1 MAEESLLQV
10 SPEPKWYE
18 ELMKLRDLGRVSKI
32 PKGQLGPFEPRRSPF
47 KGLLRSNLASG
58 MIDPPALT
66 PDWHEEK
73 FLELQKDRG
82 KNLER
87 FLNWD
92 YKNMKPGETFSKAN
106 QWDIP
111 NPNIPEEPYRKKLPA
126 ILYHG
131 SPKFKGG
138 RFDLRRAQER
148 DHGLYGEGI
157 YLSSNPG
164 TASNY
169 ADPEGGMFHPQPEI
183 KGASPEVIPVY
194 ANIKNPLNM
203 SDLTTGDF
211 KKFSKAVKRFRF
223 SSKPQDYFKT
233 SGSKTWNRDRLAL
246 MFEKYAD
253 ATFDRISGET
263 GGIKS
268 TKSEQKR
275 KLPYLLKDLFSVFE
289 DATGFDISELIK
301 EAGYDSTIVGGGLE
315 VIIYDPRRI
324 KSMFNQGTFNPLTGD
339 LHTNLGLGTNYASRA

>member
-32 PKGQLGPFEPRRSPF
+32 PKGQLESFGPRRSPF
-47 KGLLRSNLASG
+47 KGLLRSNIASE

-92 YKNMKPGETFSKAN
+92 YKNMKPGETFTKAN

-111 NPNIPEEPYRKKLPA
+111 NPNIPEETYRKKLPA

-138 RFDLRRAQER
+138 RFDLRRTQER
-148 DHGLYGEGI
+148 DHGLYGEGV
-157 YLSSNPG
+157 YLTRSPGAASS
-164 TASNY
+164 Y
-169 ADPEGGMFHPQPEI
+169 ADPEGGMFFPEPEI

-203 SDLTTGDF
+203 SELGPEVF
-211 KKFSKAVKRFRF
+211 KKFANTVKRFRF
-223 SSKPQDYFKT
+223 SFKPRDFERGGRWDK
-233 SGSKTWNRDRLAL
+233 NRLSL

-253 ATFDRISGET
+253 SDFERFGMGE
-263 GGIKS
+263 
-268 TKSEQKR
+268 Q
-275 KLPYLLKDLFSVFE
+275 LKGLFSVFE
-289 DATGFDISELIK
+289 DATGFDRSELIK
-301 EAGYDSTIVGGGLE
+301 EAGYDSSIIGGGNE

-324 KSMFNQGTFNPLTGD
+324 KSIFNQGTFNPLTGD